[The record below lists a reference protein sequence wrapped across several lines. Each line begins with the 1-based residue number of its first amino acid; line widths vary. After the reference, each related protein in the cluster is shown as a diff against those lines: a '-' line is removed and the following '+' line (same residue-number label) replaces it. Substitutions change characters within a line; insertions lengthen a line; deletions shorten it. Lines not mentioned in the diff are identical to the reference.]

1 MTSKNKKNSGF
12 NNLREL
18 DIVSISDGANLKEN
32 FVQKDI
38 DQQSAKEENFVKK
51 SLNIPSD
58 FDYIIR
64 TAKKERKIIGSI
76 NAYIIEALR
85 RRMIEEGLIR
95 S

>member
-1 MTSKNKKNSGF
+1 MASKNKKNSGF

-32 FVQKDI
+32 FVQKDT

-64 TAKKERKIIGSI
+64 AAKKERKIIGSI

-95 S
+95 L

>member
-1 MTSKNKKNSGF
+1 MIKNKKNSGF

-32 FVQKDI
+32 FVQKNI
-38 DQQSAKEENFVKK
+38 DQPSKEENFVKK

-64 TAKKERKIIGSI
+64 AAKKERKIIGSI